1 VLPLALST
9 PSLPRTLTD
18 RAVLIELGRVELQ
31 EGEGDIKTAEGGGV
45 LALTGVLDLLSRHLS
60 AVFDLYSPFKLLQVC
75 QPDCCYDFDYL
86 NLSLN

>member
-1 VLPLALST
+1 MLPLALST

-45 LALTGVLDLLSRHLS
+45 LALTGVLDLLNQGILKLWMLQ
-60 AVFDLYSPFKLLQVC
+60 LYWNVPHSGVTYNSFIK
-75 QPDCCYDFDYL
+75 DRFR
-86 NLSLN
+86 

>member
-1 VLPLALST
+1 VLPFALST

-45 LALTGVLDLLSRHLS
+45 LALTGVLDRLSRHLS
-60 AVFDLYSPFKLLQVC
+60 AVFDLYSPFKLLKIQR
-75 QPDCCYDFDYL
+75 
-86 NLSLN
+86 N

>member
-1 VLPLALST
+1 MLPLALST

-45 LALTGVLDLLSRHLS
+45 LALTGVLDLLNQGILKLWMLQ
-60 AVFDLYSPFKLLQVC
+60 LYWNVVGLLTKVLLKTGS
-75 QPDCCYDFDYL
+75 DKMIY
-86 NLSLN
+86 

>member
-1 VLPLALST
+1 MLPFALST

-45 LALTGVLDLLSRHLS
+45 LALTGVLDRLIQGLFKFWIVQLLIITGL
-60 AVFDLYSPFKLLQVC
+60 A
-75 QPDCCYDFDYL
+75 
-86 NLSLN
+86 